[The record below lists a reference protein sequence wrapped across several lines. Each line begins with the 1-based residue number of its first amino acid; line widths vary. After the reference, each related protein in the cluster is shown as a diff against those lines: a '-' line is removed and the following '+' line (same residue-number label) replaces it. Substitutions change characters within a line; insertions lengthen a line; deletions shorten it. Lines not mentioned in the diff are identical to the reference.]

1 MLLMTPECVNEK
13 RTFVYQSLQR
23 SSFIELRSGFNYFK
37 VRLKKLAIDF
47 LFLELSML
55 DFVILLEVRT
65 IVNIVTEINV
75 ISYKLKFIKLVC

>member
-1 MLLMTPECVNEK
+1 
-13 RTFVYQSLQR
+13 
-23 SSFIELRSGFNYFK
+23 
-37 VRLKKLAIDF
+37 
-47 LFLELSML
+47 ML